1 MASRRQWFFLFL
13 AVLGTVVPLIAFAPF
28 AVRNGLN
35 PELFLQALSQTPVSR
50 FFALDVLIS
59 ALTLFLFVYL
69 EGRRLRMT
77 NLWVYVVCTLLVG
90 VSLGLPLFLFFRELK
105 MSGASNGVSNIAR

>member
-1 MASRRQWFFLFL
+1 MASRRQWLFL
-13 AVLGTVVPLIAFAPF
+13 SLAVFGAVLPLIVFAPF
-28 AVRNGLN
+28 VMVNGLS
-35 PELFLQALSQTPVSR
+35 PKLFLEALWQTPVSR

-59 ALTLFLFVYL
+59 ALALFLFVHL
-69 EGRRLRMT
+69 EGRRLKMA

-105 MSGASNGVSNIAR
+105 MRENC

>member
-1 MASRRQWFFLFL
+1 MSSRKQWLFLSL
-13 AVLGTVVPLIAFAPF
+13 AVLGTVVPLTALAPF
-28 AVRNGLN
+28 VLAKGLSLK
-35 PELFLQALSQTPVSR
+35 LFIDVLWQTPVSR

-59 ALTLFLFVYL
+59 ALTLFLFVHL
-69 EGRRLRMT
+69 EGRRLRMA

-105 MSGASNGVSNIAR
+105 LKEATRGSVP

>member
-1 MASRRQWFFLFL
+1 MLRRRQWLFLSL
-13 AVLGTVVPLIAFAPF
+13 AVLGAVLPLTVFAPF
-28 AVRNGLN
+28 VMVHGLS
-35 PELFLQALSQTPVSR
+35 PKLFLEALWQTPVSR

-59 ALTLFLFVYL
+59 ALALFLFVHL
-69 EGRRLRMT
+69 EGRRLKMA

-105 MSGASNGVSNIAR
+105 MRENC